1 MPSEWKVEAP
11 KNDDEYF
18 ERMSRALFQSGLNWK
33 VIENKWPNFQNSF
46 ARFSIEKVSR
56 FGEKEA
62 MTLVKDSGIVRNE
75 RKIRSVIANAQEF
88 LRVRKEFGSF
98 NNYLQSFGGK
108 HERLV
113 YDLTERFR
121 HLGVSTARMFLYMS
135 GVKLMPTQ
143 EEKLWHS

>member
-1 MPSEWKVEAP
+1 MPSEWEVKEP

-33 VIENKWPNFQNSF
+33 IIENKWPNFQKSF

-62 MTLVKDSGIVRNE
+62 KMLVKDSGIVRNE

-113 YDLTERFR
+113 SDLKERFR

-135 GVKLMPTQ
+135 GVKLVPTP
-143 EEKLWHS
+143 EEKLWQS